1 MQKDTPTQ
9 TTAIGVSFLYEIFFE
24 VAMYKVFLI
33 LFDENNNDLEEI
45 TITPFVDW
53 TDREITMKLNL
64 YKGGRYDGEI

>member
-1 MQKDTPTQ
+1 M
-9 TTAIGVSFLYEIFFE
+9 YEIFFE